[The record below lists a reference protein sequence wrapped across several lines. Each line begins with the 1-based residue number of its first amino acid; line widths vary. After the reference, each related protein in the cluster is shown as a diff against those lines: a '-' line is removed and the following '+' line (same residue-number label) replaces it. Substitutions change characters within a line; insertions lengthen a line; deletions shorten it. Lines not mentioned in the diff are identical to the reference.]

1 MAIDFDAVLNLG
13 NDYFV
18 SSNFIDA
25 IGIPEDGIRL
35 LMDDRPEVWLTKG
48 SSFSFFLDAKKRYDS
63 LSSILQFDFEDQL
76 KHLVAFINGE
86 TDELINF
93 NYSLYPIKTDFDFK
107 KFGTISLVQLSDTNF
122 ESFIAAHTHMFGD
135 TPHGMFPE
143 RADNFPPE
151 YRLLVATEVKA
162 ERLKGDYDHHL
173 FFDKL
178 HDIYRSHNILLHCL
192 QHFSG
197 NYAQPPG
204 SISSDSFPNAGTSGA
219 SKFRSF
225 YLSALEENDFK
236 KVEDI
241 TKSLEQNVFY
251 RLLIGSEIPNIGVFS
266 RLVFLRSILDPFFL
280 FTPNDK
286 MIKSAVKKS
295 GKNKTEIQADLLLKS
310 LAKNNARFSKDLST
324 SEVTQF
330 LAMRNSF
337 IHPSPA
343 GDISTLHVLYDKQVL
358 FRRVV
363 YEFVFTTFLHN
374 ITNNKNLF
382 AATATV

>member
-1 MAIDFDAVLNLG
+1 
-13 NDYFV
+13 
-18 SSNFIDA
+18 
-25 IGIPEDGIRL
+25 
-35 LMDDRPEVWLTKG
+35 
-48 SSFSFFLDAKKRYDS
+48 
-63 LSSILQFDFEDQL
+63 
-76 KHLVAFINGE
+76 VAFINGE

-192 QHFSG
+192 
-197 NYAQPPG
+197 
-204 SISSDSFPNAGTSGA
+204 SGA

-324 SEVTQF
+324 SE
-330 LAMRNSF
+330 
-337 IHPSPA
+337 
-343 GDISTLHVLYDKQVL
+343 QVL